1 MSGIVKLFGV
11 LKTQAVRRTI
21 TEKRCFLPHHFVFL
35 TSIRR
40 VEDDW
45 ILQLD
50 HPVIQRICDLKQDS
64 EVSDMP
70 MYSLAVTV

>member
-1 MSGIVKLFGV
+1 MFGIVKLFGV

-21 TEKRCFLPHHFVFL
+21 TEKRCLLPHHFVFL

-40 VEDDW
+40 VEDW

-50 HPVIQRICDLKQDS
+50 HPVIQRICHLKQDS
-64 EVSDMP
+64 EVSDML